1 MLRAGDRS
9 PDGDSAGTGDAPRF
23 DDVIEVLDVVAGRK
37 GSPAQRATLT
47 PRLIEL
53 VERSRDRRLFL
64 PLLRALKVA
73 SPTSRKAI
81 ARCLPVV
88 NDPKHHADLCK
99 LLRSSDANLR
109 AAAAQVLGRVG
120 GRTALQELGAGLAE
134 RGYPGR
140 KEAID
145 AVVQLAGHRSIP
157 VLVDALPVC
166 ATPDKLRI
174 IRYLG
179 DAHYMAADRVG
190 ALSALKRLIEDRD
203 PTVSAAAIKAFCNLA
218 TEDEWFDHI
227 SPLIDSGSKPVVL
240 AAIESLANYSSPRV
254 VTVLH
259 GRLRSAGKAVRLA
272 VLETLLAIG
281 DDRVLPVLVDAL
293 SHDDLP
299 VRARAAEVLA
309 ELGARGKVEIAR
321 TVLWLLRSTDT
332 GVRRMA
338 VDIAQRARDPGS
350 TLWPRLFEL
359 LRDEDWWVRERVAD
373 ALISLA
379 GARMLGHL
387 VRLLDDPLPTVRMFA
402 VDVIGR
408 LGDPKALGVLVRTAM
423 EDEDWWV
430 RERAMDAIAALGDTR
445 AAPYLARIIRQ
456 DPGMRIAALDALGR
470 LKATSFAPMVSGLLG
485 DPEPDI
491 RMAALSCLDAMDDP
505 SIADAL
511 MVVIEDTRADIREL
525 ARRLRTR
532 WQAQLSVDIDGWGAG
547 GQSPLDA
554 LLTRLAELEG
564 DDLVLSPGQPP
575 MIKRMGKVEP
585 IGDRPLEP
593 DALRAMLIPILTAHQ
608 IESLDARR
616 DVDLSYEVSSTGTR
630 FRANVFHQFRGLGV
644 VFRIVR
650 AEVPTV
656 DQLGLPPVVADL
668 GNLSHGLVL
677 VGGATGSGKSTTLA
691 AIIDRINRTSS
702 RHVITLE
709 DPIEFVHRRQQ
720 ALVNQ
725 REIGTHTAS
734 FDDALRATLREDP
747 DVILVGELRDLDTIA
762 FAVTAAETGHLVLGT
777 IHTVS
782 AETTVDRLINIFPA
796 RRHEQVRSMLAG
808 SLRAVVCQQLLPRA
822 DGSGRVLACEIMLN
836 TDAIANMIR
845 TGKAHQLGM
854 VISTSAELGM
864 QTMDGEL
871 LRLVEE
877 GLITQETAWL
887 KARDKR
893 LFELAEDGTDPPT
906 SSRSVAG

>member
-1 MLRAGDRS
+1 MLRAGSRS
-9 PDGDSAGTGDAPRF
+9 PDGSPAGAAGSATF
-23 DDVIEVLDVVAGRK
+23 DDIIEVLDIVAGRK
-37 GSPAQRATLT
+37 GTPAQRATMT
-47 PRLIEL
+47 PLLIEL

-73 SPTSRKAI
+73 TPTSRKAI
-81 ARCLPVV
+81 VRCMPAV

-99 LLRSSDANLR
+99 LLRNNDTGLR
-109 AAAAQVLGRVG
+109 TAAGQVLARVG
-120 GRTALQELGAGLAE
+120 GKTALDQLGAGLAE

-145 AVVQLAGHRSIP
+145 AVVQIAGHRSIP

-166 ATPDKLRI
+166 SSPDKHRI

-179 DAHYMAADRVG
+179 DEHFMAGDRVG
-190 ALSALKRLIEDRD
+190 ALAALKLMLEDRD
-203 PTVSAAAIKAFCNLA
+203 PAVSAAAIKSFCNLA
-218 TEDEWFDHI
+218 TEEEWFDHI
-227 SPLIDSGSKPVVL
+227 GPLIDSGNKPVVL
-240 AAIESLANYSSPRV
+240 AAIESLAHYSSPRV
-254 VTVLH
+254 ITILH
-259 GRLRSAGKAVRLA
+259 GRLRSAGKAVRLV

-299 VRARAAEVLA
+299 VRSRAAEVLA

-321 TVLWLLRSTDT
+321 TVLWLLRSSDA

-379 GARMLGHL
+379 GSRMLGHL
-387 VRLLDDPLPTVRMFA
+387 VKLLDDPLPTVRMFA

-408 LGDPKALGVLVRTAM
+408 LGEPKALGVLVRTAM
-423 EDEDWWV
+423 DDGDWWV
-430 RERAMDAIAALGDTR
+430 RERAMDAIAALGDER

-470 LKATSFAPMVSGLLG
+470 LKAAGFAPMVSGLLG

-491 RMAALSCLDAMDDP
+491 RMAALCCLDAIGDP

-511 MVVIEDTRADIREL
+511 MVVVEDTRADIRDL

-532 WQAQLSVDIDGWGAG
+532 WQAQLSVDISEWGTG
-547 GQSPLDA
+547 GRSPLDA

-575 MIKRMGKVEP
+575 MIKRMGKVQP
-585 IGDRPLEP
+585 IGDHPLDAE
-593 DALRAMLIPILTAHQ
+593 ALRAMLVPILTAHQ

-616 DVDLSYEVSSTGTR
+616 DVDLSYEVASTGTR
-630 FRANVFHQFRGLGV
+630 YRANVFHQFRGLGV

-650 AEVPTV
+650 SEVPTV
-656 DQLGLPPVVADL
+656 EKLGLPKVVADL

-677 VGGATGSGKSTTLA
+677 IGGATGSGKSTTLA
-691 AIIDRINRTSS
+691 AVIDQINRSSS

-709 DPIEFVHRRQQ
+709 DPIEFVHRRQKG
-720 ALVNQ
+720 LVNQ

-782 AETTVDRLINIFPA
+782 AETTVDRLVNIFPA

-808 SLRAVVCQQLLPRA
+808 SLKAVVCQHLMPRI
-822 DGSGRVLACEIMLN
+822 DGEGRVLACEVMLN
-836 TDAIANMIR
+836 TDAIASMIR

-864 QTMDGEL
+864 QTMDSEL

-877 GLITQETAWL
+877 GLVAQDMAWV

-893 LFELAEDGTDPPT
+893 LFESADDGESASS
-906 SSRSVAG
+906 SSRTVAG